1 MRRGLIAM
9 MAAVGVADGA
19 LAQDDKREGWN
30 LSIGAG
36 GLVAPAY
43 EGDDDYRL
51 SLLPNVQLSYDDTFF
66 ASVQDGISYRWIN
79 SETLKAGPIARIKFS
94 RDEDGDQTFAV
105 TGDDTDD
112 LQGLGDVDTSIE
124 LGAFVDYE
132 IGALK
137 LGFEARQAVS
147 GHDGFVA
154 DVDARW
160 TGRASLF
167 GPPIFWSVGPRA
179 RFVGESYTQAYF
191 GVTPAQSLASG
202 LSVYDADGGL
212 HSYGLGAS
220 AVFPLTRDRAWA
232 LVAVA
237 GYDRLAGDAESSPLV
252 RERGSADQLS
262 VGLFVSHQ
270 LF

>member
-1 MRRGLIAM
+1 MRGWIAVLM
-9 MAAVGVADGA
+9 AVGVADGA
-19 LAQDDKREGWN
+19 LAQDEKREGWSLN
-30 LSIGAG
+30 IGAG
-36 GLVAPAY
+36 ALVAPTY
-43 EGDDDYRL
+43 DGDDDYRL
-51 SLLPNVQLSYDDTFF
+51 SLLPNVQLSYGDSFF
-66 ASVQDGISYRWIN
+66 ASVQEGVGYRWIN
-79 SETLKAGPIARIKFS
+79 TDELKAGPIGRIKFS

-105 TGDDTDD
+105 TGEDTDD
-112 LQGLGDVDTSIE
+112 LRGLGDVDTSIE
-124 LGAFVDYE
+124 LGGFIDYE
-132 IGALK
+132 IGALT

-147 GHDGFVA
+147 GHDGFVV

-160 TGRASLF
+160 SGRSMAF

-179 RFVGESYTQAYF
+179 KFVGESYNEAYF

-202 LSVYDADGGL
+202 LPVYDADGGL

-220 AVFPLTRDRAWA
+220 AVYPLTRDRAWA

-252 RERGSADQLS
+252 RERGSPDQLS
-262 VGLFVSHQ
+262 VGLFLSHR